1 MNVIVPVAVGMR
13 VAMSISMSMG
23 VLVHP
28 SVFYVDTAP
37 GAAFAESPLLDG

>member
-1 MNVIVPVAVGMR
+1 MNVIVPMAVVMR
-13 VAMSISMSMG
+13 VAVSISMSMR

-37 GAAFAESPLLDG
+37 GAASAQSPLLDG